1 MMLGNVRSD
10 EGDSNQ
16 NVKKAIGMIK
26 KTTNLPIHSHFLGYI
41 SLPSL
46 YDFDEKMPISRFTGD
61 ANNYRRISFVFLN
74 LDVVLRN
81 STPGGFKFCQNL
93 KNCNRD

>member
-16 NVKKAIGMIK
+16 NVKKVIGMIK

-46 YDFDEKMPISRFTGD
+46 YDFDEKMPNFSFYWGCKQLSANFLCLSELGCGSKEFNSR
-61 ANNYRRISFVFLN
+61 RV
-74 LDVVLRN
+74 
-81 STPGGFKFCQNL
+81 
-93 KNCNRD
+93 

>member
-26 KTTNLPIHSHFLGYI
+26 KTTNLPIYTLTLFGVHFFAVTVRL
-41 SLPSL
+41 
-46 YDFDEKMPISRFTGD
+46 
-61 ANNYRRISFVFLN
+61 
-74 LDVVLRN
+74 
-81 STPGGFKFCQNL
+81 
-93 KNCNRD
+93 

>member
-16 NVKKAIGMIK
+16 NVKKVIGMIK
-26 KTTNLPIHSHFLGYI
+26 KTTNLPIHSHFLAYI

-46 YDFDEKMPISRFTGD
+46 YDFDEKMPNF
-61 ANNYRRISFVFLN
+61 SFYWGCKQL
-74 LDVVLRN
+74 
-81 STPGGFKFCQNL
+81 SAKFPL
-93 KNCNRD
+93 SF